1 MQLSSRICLLV
12 SPSCKGVHN
21 NTAGAHA
28 LRHPMQHDADQPLLS
43 DGHMAA
49 ISEHSEWSKR
59 NVWGYID
66 TVTSGSKVVADA
78 HDEKATKRKAGFW
91 GFAFQQSLYR
101 CAISWHGY
109 HVFLADYRAPY
120 AQYHAV
126 ARCGPWTQLGD
137 GAAMRRNHSCLRR
150 FRAHLP

>member
-1 MQLSSRICLLV
+1 V
-12 SPSCKGVHN
+12 
-21 NTAGAHA
+21 
-28 LRHPMQHDADQPLLS
+28 QHDADQPLLS

-49 ISEHSEWSKR
+49 VSEHSEWSKR

-101 CAISWHGY
+101 CAISCE
-109 HVFLADYRAPY
+109 L
-120 AQYHAV
+120 
-126 ARCGPWTQLGD
+126 
-137 GAAMRRNHSCLRR
+137 
-150 FRAHLP
+150 